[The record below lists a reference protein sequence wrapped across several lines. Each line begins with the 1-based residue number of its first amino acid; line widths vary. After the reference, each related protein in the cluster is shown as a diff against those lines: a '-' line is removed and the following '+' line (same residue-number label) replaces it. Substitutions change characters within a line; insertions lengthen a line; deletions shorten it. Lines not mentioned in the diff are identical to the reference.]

1 MLNSQYITN
10 AIIIAIFVL
19 DEAKG
24 SYLLQEN
31 EKSSSNGSMRCN
43 CDRHAYEETYKVGFN
58 CSVEKATSH
67 FQDIMD
73 DLDKKLK
80 KYMAS
85 NIKKSRDS
93 DTKNR
98 EKQPR
103 QERKSKSPTKS
114 SDAAKGF
121 KQHDDAKS
129 EIGKV
134 SINLEIE
141 NDGYCIDDS
150 SSQVGEIIED
160 ESDLKDIFEN
170 FDSTELPDIDD
181 SSKSIENEPEEEYI
195 AKPPK
200 RRTAHSNEIVRA
212 RDDRP
217 VPRKKPRIIEQLN
230 KRYDD
235 TLTNEKPA
243 VPEKQIS
250 ASERV
255 SKNLS
260 SKFPSKP
267 KFEHSSIAKRLAH
280 QPKPKDIVML
290 PIGMSSDIPL
300 GTRQKYLKL
309 IFNECSKLYSDAS
322 EAKNKSLQEEKKCL
336 EKSHG
341 KKPFYMNA
349 VVKSIQVLRSEGS
362 SKQKEIISSVP
373 SKPRPMLVTH
383 LQVLAGKKGT
393 IGTWSIEKPMKLKSD
408 LKTDED
414 IPDYE
419 FYQLL
424 LRYVLSTEKLQEN
437 GYPVSVDG
445 NLGEVTINDTNA
457 FFDAKGTNL
466 QPKDPLRRRCDRCH
480 KIYEVDEKGHQVM
493 KDEYGMDVQRC
504 NYHWGRRT
512 RTKGSRSHPSVTVYL
527 CCQEDST
534 SSGCAFNPK
543 HFTDMI
549 SAEEG
554 NRRKGYV
561 ETMQSNNE
569 IVLNKEDQKLYYPGV
584 FALDCE
590 MCSTTMGNE
599 LTRVTVVNLR
609 GQKVYETLVL
619 PSNEIIDYNT
629 R

>member
-1 MLNSQYITN
+1 MKT
-10 AIIIAIFVL
+10 IILAIFVL
-19 DEAKG
+19 DETRGA
-24 SYLLQEN
+24 YLLQEN
-31 EKSSSNGSMRCN
+31 ERSSSNGQMRCN
-43 CDRHAYEETYKVGFN
+43 CDQHAYEEAYKVGFH

-73 DLDKKLK
+73 DLDKKLE
-80 KYMAS
+80 KYMKS
-85 NIKKSRDS
+85 NIKSSRDS
-93 DTKNR
+93 ESKNK

-103 QERKSKSPTKS
+103 QERKSKSPKKS
-114 SDAAKGF
+114 SDVAKGL
-121 KQHDDAKS
+121 KEDDDVRS
-129 EIGKV
+129 EKEKV
-134 SINLEIE
+134 STNLEIE
-141 NDGYCIDDS
+141 NDGYCFDET

-170 FDSTELPDIDD
+170 FDNTELPDIDD
-181 SSKSIENEPEEEYI
+181 SSKRMENELEEEYI
-195 AKPPK
+195 TKPPK
-200 RRTAHSNEIVRA
+200 RRTAHSNETVRP

-217 VPRKKPRIIEQLN
+217 VPRKKPRLIEQLT

-235 TLTNEKPA
+235 TLTKEKPA
-243 VPEKQIS
+243 ITETQIS

-267 KFEHSSIAKRLAH
+267 KFEQSSITKRLAH
-280 QPKPKDIVML
+280 QPQPKEIVML

-309 IFNECSKLYSDAS
+309 IFNECSKMYSDAS

-341 KKPFYMNA
+341 KKPLYMNA
-349 VVKSIQVLRSEGS
+349 VVKSIQVLRSDGA
-362 SKQKEIISSVP
+362 SKQKEVVNSAP
-373 SKPRPMLVTH
+373 SKSRHMLVTH

-408 LKTDED
+408 LKSDED

-424 LRYVLSTEKLQEN
+424 LRYVLSTEKLEEN
-437 GYPVSVDG
+437 GYPVSVEG
-445 NLGEVTINDTNA
+445 NLGEVTIHDSNA
-457 FFDAKGTNL
+457 FFNDAKGSHL

-480 KIYEVDEKGHQVM
+480 KIYAVDDKGHQVM

-504 NYHWGRRT
+504 NYHWGRRA
-512 RTKGSRSHPSVTVYL
+512 RTKGSRAAPGVTVYL

-561 ETMQSNNE
+561 ETMQSNDE
-569 IVLNKEDQKLYYPGV
+569 TLSKQEDQKLYYPGI

-590 MCSTTMGNE
+590 MCSTTTGNE